1 MKQKQKK
8 KGGRQSVAA
17 EPSPSREDHE
27 HLEHNGTQMVL
38 SDVGEDG
45 VDADVGAG
53 PLFIRKA
60 AQTPG
65 NAAVFVADKVDSGD
79 LDEVVA
85 MVRVRSADGTE
96 SSQAIFKSEQARSSG
111 H

>member
-8 KGGRQSVAA
+8 KGGRQSVAV
-17 EPSPSREDHE
+17 ESLPSREGHR
-27 HLEHNGTQMVL
+27 HLEHTQMVL

-45 VDADVGAG
+45 IGADVGAG

-65 NAAVFVADKVDSGD
+65 DAAVFDADNAISGD
-79 LDEVVA
+79 FDEVVA

-96 SSQAIFKSEQARSSG
+96 STQAIFKSEQASSSG
-111 H
+111 Y